1 MSIPAQNREGE
12 LKVHGSFLC
21 LGGVLLNLSKYLVS
35 FWDKCQETTQLK
47 SFNKLAESDF
57 EFAKKKQQSQNTYK
71 VSNMIPMCSHFS
83 KLSTKDMDESE
94 PEKIFFKKLT
104 EKVCGFIVQMLS
116 HCNDELG
123 SAWTLLDSS
132 FKAVQKAHTAYPSMF
147 QAEKLDKG
155 KILALTSDGATQYL
169 LFLGPK
175 CSNIALEIKSISDA
189 TRAVLKNVDV
199 PQSILTMVSA
209 LQSDLE
215 TFSTASQQG
224 LPKEGAKIVLANF
237 NFFQGTSA
245 LGQCL
250 TRDLAPGETRLS
262 LAKRFIDIL
271 VKKGIKFESN
281 LQRRVEALN
290 SWK

>member
-1 MSIPAQNREGE
+1 MHA
-12 LKVHGSFLC
+12 SFLC

-47 SFNKLAESDF
+47 SFNELAESDF

-71 VSNMIPMCSHFS
+71 VSNMIPMCSHFP
-83 KLSTKDMDESE
+83 KLSAICSSLTVMTKDMDESE
-94 PEKIFFKKLT
+94 PEKIFLKKLT
-104 EKVCGFIVQMLS
+104 EKVCGFIVQVLS

-132 FKAVQKAHTAYPSMF
+132 FKAVQKAHTAYPTMF

-155 KILALTSDGATQYL
+155 KILALTSDPATQYL

-175 CSNIALEIKSISDA
+175 CSNMAIEIKSILDA

-209 LQSDLE
+209 LQSDLS
-215 TFSTASQQG
+215 TFSSASQQG

-237 NFFQGTSA
+237 TFFQGTST

-262 LAKRFIDIL
+262 LAKRCIDIL

-290 SWK
+290 SGK